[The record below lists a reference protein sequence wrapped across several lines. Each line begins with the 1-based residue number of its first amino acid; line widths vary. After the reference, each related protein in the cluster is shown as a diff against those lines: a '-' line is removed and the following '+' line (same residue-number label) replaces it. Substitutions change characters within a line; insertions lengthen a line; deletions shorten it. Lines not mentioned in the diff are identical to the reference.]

1 MNLSEFGVEI
11 GFIVSG
17 LFGSILMVSKNA
29 ANNLKSSIIAIV
41 GGMAS
46 ANYLTPTLIHVADI
60 KEAKL
65 QNGLAFVVGFLGLK
79 LVEIVSQKVLD
90 KIQEPTVKP
99 KPKRQVQK
107 KIVKKKAATKRP

>member
-1 MNLSEFGVEI
+1 
-11 GFIVSG
+11 
-17 LFGSILMVSKNA
+17 
-29 ANNLKSSIIAIV
+29 
-41 GGMAS
+41 
-46 ANYLTPTLIHVADI
+46 
-60 KEAKL
+60 
-65 QNGLAFVVGFLGLK
+65 VGFLGLK